1 MLRTHIRIHKNI
13 NNSICKCALSKEHDR
28 TRDEVN
34 FLRSELKNEIKTLKE
49 FNALKHNDNIE
60 MIETMNEKQPV
71 LIRESVIVL
80 GVQNVPIQAEI
91 RRIKKNHT
99 SSNNSRSMEKPKCD
113 ICNLSFDS
121 DGTLNQHM
129 LNEHKERLSQLNCN
143 LCSFQASTRREFI
156 NHIPIHGDSD
166 PTTRMQINQW
176 KCRNCEEFFE
186 SKVLLMNHR
195 RDNHDM
201 LMCYFDMEDRFS
213 QSPERCWYK
222 HRSHKSLTTNI
233 KNSKCYSSKEEFN
246 SIGNMMDHR
255 KEIHPETVK
264 PLD

>member
-1 MLRTHIRIHKNI
+1 
-13 NNSICKCALSKEHDR
+13 
-28 TRDEVN
+28 
-34 FLRSELKNEIKTLKE
+34 
-49 FNALKHNDNIE
+49 
-60 MIETMNEKQPV
+60 
-71 LIRESVIVL
+71 
-80 GVQNVPIQAEI
+80 
-91 RRIKKNHT
+91 
-99 SSNNSRSMEKPKCD
+99 MEKLKCD
-113 ICNLSFDS
+113 ICNVSFDS
-121 DGTLNQHM
+121 EGTLNQHM

-186 SKVLLMNHR
+186 NKVLLMNHR

-201 LMCYFDMEDRFS
+201 PMCYFDMEDRCS

-222 HRSHKSLTTNI
+222 HRSQKSLTTNI
-233 KNSKCYSSKEEFN
+233 KNSKCFSCKEEFN
-246 SIGNMMDHR
+246 SIGDMMDHR

-264 PLD
+264 PLDYVCHWRVQKG